1 MTDKELL
8 YDELLGAMHRNPQFE
23 GAIFI
28 ECEVPKITGYGKEL
42 RSMYLSL
49 P

>member
-28 ECEVPKITGYGKEL
+28 ECEVPKNNGIWKG
-42 RSMYLSL
+42 MSL